1 MPFLKT
7 VWKIIVGVKDFL
19 VLVLLVILFGG
30 LWASLSMRPA
40 AVKVPDGAALV
51 IALDGVL
58 VDQATRPRPV
68 DLLANQSPVSETQAR
83 DVIKALDRAAED
95 RRIGLVILDLDL
107 FLGGGRANL
116 EAVGDAITRVRAAGK
131 EVRAFAVA
139 YTDPGYYL
147 AAHANEIWLDPLGAV
162 AVTGP
167 GGPGLYFAE
176 ALEKLGISVEVF
188 RVGTFKSAVEPLT
201 RNNQS
206 PEAREAEQA
215 LADSL
220 WTSYRS
226 RVEGLRTGLDLVAFT
241 ETYGARAAGANIGL
255 SQIALD
261 SGLVDRLGSRLMFE
275 KAVRETVGAG
285 DEEDRPGDFKR
296 ISLSDYIKS
305 DRSRERGPGVGV
317 VHIAG
322 TIIDGDAPAGTA
334 GAESIVK
341 LIDEATADKD
351 VKALVLRIDSPGGSV
366 TASERIREAAL
377 AARERGLPVVASF
390 GPLAASG
397 GYWVGA
403 AADTIIAHPST
414 ITGSIGIFGVIPIFD
429 GTLDK
434 LGVGA
439 DGVTTTPLTGQP
451 DLLRGLNEPTRNIFQ
466 ASVVDGYRRFIGLV
480 AEARKMPVADVEAIA
495 EGRVW
500 SGSQALERGLID
512 RFGSLDDAVA
522 EAGQRAGLDEKPR
535 VIFVEPSL
543 SPFETLLLELVGSSP
558 QEPAARAPDLVS
570 RLVRASRA
578 AAMAELEA
586 AIAVGSGPAIQA
598 HCLSCAG
605 HAPARGTA
613 ARGRFADWIQ
623 RILG

>member
-1 MPFLKT
+1 MPFLKA
-7 VWKIIVGVKDFL
+7 VWKIMVGVKDFL
-19 VLVLLVILFGG
+19 VLVLLVLFFGG

-58 VDQATRPRPV
+58 VDQASRPRPV
-68 DLLANQSPVSETQAR
+68 DLLAGQSPVSETQAR
-83 DVIKALDRAAED
+83 DVIRALDRAAED
-95 RRIGLVILDLDL
+95 RRIAMVVLDLDL

-116 EAVGDAITRVRAAGK
+116 EAVGDAITRVRTAGK

-147 AAHANEIWLDPLGAV
+147 AAHADEVWLDPLGAV

-176 ALEKLGISVEVF
+176 ALDKLGISVEVF
-188 RVGTFKSAVEPLT
+188 RVGTFKSAVEPLI
-201 RNNQS
+201 RNDQS
-206 PEAREAEQA
+206 PEARAAEQA

-220 WTSYRS
+220 WASYRS
-226 RVEGLRTGLDLVAFT
+226 RVEGQRSGLDLAAFT

-255 SQIALD
+255 AQIALD
-261 SGLVDRLGSRLMFE
+261 SGLVDRIGSRLEFE
-275 KAVRETVGAG
+275 TALREKLGAG

-296 ISLSDYIKS
+296 ISLSDYLKS
-305 DRSRERGPGVGV
+305 DRKRERGPGVGV

-322 TIIDGDAPAGTA
+322 TIIDGDAPPGSA
-334 GAESIVK
+334 GAESIVR
-341 LIDEATADKD
+341 LIEDAVADKD

-377 AARERGLPVVASF
+377 AAKARGLPVVASF

-414 ITGSIGIFGVIPIFD
+414 ITGSIGIFGVIPVFD

-439 DGVTTTPLTGQP
+439 DGVSTTPLTGQP
-451 DLLRGLNEPTRNIFQ
+451 DVLRGLNEPTRNIFQ
-466 ASVVDGYRRFIGLV
+466 ASVADGYRRFVGLV
-480 AEARKMPVADVEAIA
+480 AEARKMPVAEVERVA

-500 SGSQALERGLID
+500 SGSQALELGLVD
-512 RFGSLDDAVA
+512 RFGALDDAIA
-522 EAGQRAGLDEKPR
+522 EAGQRAGLEEKPR
-535 VIFVEPSL
+535 AIFIEPSL
-543 SPFETLLLELVGSSP
+543 SPFETLLLELVGGAP
-558 QEPAARAPDLVS
+558 QEPAAKAPDPLS

-578 AAMAELEA
+578 MAFAEVEA
-586 AIAVGSGPAIQA
+586 ALAVASGPAIQA
-598 HCLSCAG
+598 HCLACVG
-605 HAPARGTA
+605 HAGPRTA
-613 ARGRFADWIQ
+613 APRGRLADWVS